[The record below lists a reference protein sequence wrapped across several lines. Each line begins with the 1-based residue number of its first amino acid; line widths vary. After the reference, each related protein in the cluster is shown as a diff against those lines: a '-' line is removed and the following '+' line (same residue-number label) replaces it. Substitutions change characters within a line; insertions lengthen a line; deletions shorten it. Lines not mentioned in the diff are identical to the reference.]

1 MKILAYTVG
10 IAGGLLAWILSAIVL
25 AVCYSV
31 GWWIASQV
39 EGLDTDRGTVG
50 MMFALG
56 FLWTSIWYRV
66 GHQCEQLH
74 TRICGLLSKPLV

>member
-10 IAGGLLAWILSAIVL
+10 IAGGLLAWILSAVVL

-31 GWWIASQV
+31 GWWIASHV

-50 MMFALG
+50 MMFALA
-56 FLWTSIWYRV
+56 FLWTSMWYRV

-74 TRICGLLSKPLV
+74 SRICGLLAKPVM

>member
-31 GWWIASQV
+31 GWWIASHV

-66 GHQCEQLH
+66 GQQSEQLH
-74 TRICGLLSKPLV
+74 TRICGLLGKPLM